1 MKPIGNSF
9 LFFKREG
16 VHPLTKD
23 SLIRGTLVLTLAAF
37 ISRFLGVFQKLPLNY
52 MLLSDVGTY
61 GIAFNI
67 YSLILIVA
75 TAGIPSALSK
85 TVSAKLANG
94 CEKEARELYA
104 SAILYAIL
112 IGFLAALLLYI
123 AAPLYASW
131 IKSPSAVSSIRAIA
145 PTLLFFPLIAIMRG
159 HFQARQ
165 HMTPNAISQ
174 IVEQI
179 FRVASSLLLAW
190 VFLSV
195 NTNAAAAGA
204 SFGAV
209 VGGIGALFIM
219 VFYSKKMF
227 PETSVLRTLRNTKRP
242 HKLKY
247 FLFNKSFFH
256 MIILTGL
263 PIVIYSMAVTVI
275 YTIDTSTII
284 SLLHGQM
291 GLSDAADVVSV
302 YTGIA
307 QPIAGLPV
315 ILAIALSQTA
325 VPIISSNYSLR
336 NMEIVSRNVTKVY
349 RISIITGL
357 PMVLLLCIT
366 AFPISGIF
374 NFGGVQIGVE
384 LAPRMMILMVISAF
398 FQILMQTSGAILTG
412 TGRMRL
418 LIWSVLFGVLTKII
432 GNLILAPKWGI
443 DGIMTASILAFLVMS
458 LLNYAGIR
466 LTVSFRIYNKGTWF
480 KLALLVLLTLP
491 FFAADNMLGMEF
503 GFLPY
508 CIVFGVYS
516 ILFLLL
522 FIVYLIIAK
531 AVSKGL
537 RNFRN
542 LGA

>member
-1 MKPIGNSF
+1 M
-9 LFFKREG
+9 
-16 VHPLTKD
+16 TKD

-131 IKSPSAVSSIRAIA
+131 VKSPSAVSSIRAIA

-219 VFYSKKMF
+219 VFYSKRCFRK
-227 PETSVLRTLRNTKRP
+227 PP
-242 HKLKY
+242 
-247 FLFNKSFFH
+247 
-256 MIILTGL
+256 
-263 PIVIYSMAVTVI
+263 YSG
-275 YTIDTSTII
+275 
-284 SLLHGQM
+284 H
-291 GLSDAADVVSV
+291 
-302 YTGIA
+302 
-307 QPIAGLPV
+307 
-315 ILAIALSQTA
+315 
-325 VPIISSNYSLR
+325 
-336 NMEIVSRNVTKVY
+336 
-349 RISIITGL
+349 
-357 PMVLLLCIT
+357 
-366 AFPISGIF
+366 
-374 NFGGVQIGVE
+374 
-384 LAPRMMILMVISAF
+384 
-398 FQILMQTSGAILTG
+398 
-412 TGRMRL
+412 
-418 LIWSVLFGVLTKII
+418 
-432 GNLILAPKWGI
+432 
-443 DGIMTASILAFLVMS
+443 
-458 LLNYAGIR
+458 
-466 LTVSFRIYNKGTWF
+466 
-480 KLALLVLLTLP
+480 
-491 FFAADNMLGMEF
+491 
-503 GFLPY
+503 
-508 CIVFGVYS
+508 
-516 ILFLLL
+516 
-522 FIVYLIIAK
+522 
-531 AVSKGL
+531 
-537 RNFRN
+537 
-542 LGA
+542 